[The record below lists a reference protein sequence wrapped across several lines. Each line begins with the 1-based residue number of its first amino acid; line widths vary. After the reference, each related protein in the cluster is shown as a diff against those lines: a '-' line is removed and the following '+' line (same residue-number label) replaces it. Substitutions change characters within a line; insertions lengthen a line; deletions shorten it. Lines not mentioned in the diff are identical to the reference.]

1 MNEPNSDVDTAT
13 QDAPAAG
20 SSSTLATAVYERLRR
35 DILGGVL
42 RPGQKLQVEFVRDRY
57 QVGNSPVREALS
69 RLSSDGLV
77 ERREQRGFYVA
88 PISADD
94 LRELIKTRCW
104 VEAIALRESI
114 AARTPEWEEG
124 LVLALHRL
132 SRVPRSLDSES
143 HATNPEWERLHRAF
157 HIALIRNCGSRWLL
171 AFCEGMIDQAYRH
184 RQLAVAKIYP
194 ERNEAEEHRAIVQ
207 AAIEGDADTAVRELE
222 SHYQRTAKIILDCME
237 AAQQPAPAPRRGRT
251 VRSQPARLKGA

>member
-1 MNEPNSDVDTAT
+1 VNEPIIDSAT
-13 QDAPAAG
+13 TKAA
-20 SSSTLATAVYERLRR
+20 STESPSTLATAVYERLRR
-35 DILGGVL
+35 DILGGML

-57 QVGNSPVREALS
+57 RVGNSPVREALS

-94 LRELIKTRCW
+94 LREL
-104 VEAIALRESI
+104 ALRESM
-114 AARTPEWEEG
+114 AARTSEWEEG

-132 SRVPRSLDSES
+132 SRVPRSLNSES
-143 HATNPEWERLHRAF
+143 YATNPEWERLHRAF
-157 HIALIRNCGSRWLL
+157 HIALISNCGSRWLL

-207 AAIEGDADTAVRELE
+207 AAIEGDADAAVRELE
-222 SHYQRTAKIILDCME
+222 AHYQRTAKIILECMDS
-237 AAQQPAPAPRRGRT
+237 AAPPQTLPRRGRAA
-251 VRSQPARLKGA
+251 RKQPARLRGA

>member
-1 MNEPNSDVDTAT
+1 MNEPIIDVAT
-13 QDAPAAG
+13 TNAPAEG
-20 SSSTLATAVYERLRR
+20 TPSTLATAVYERLRR
-35 DILGGVL
+35 DILGGLL

-132 SRVPRSLDSES
+132 SRVPRSLNSES
-143 HATNPEWERLHRAF
+143 FATNPEWERLHRAF

-171 AFCEGMIDQAYRH
+171 AFCEGLIDQAYRH

-222 SHYQRTAKIILDCME
+222 AHYQRTAKIILECME
-237 AAQQPAPAPRRGRT
+237 SAAQNQPVTPRGRAA
-251 VRSQPARLKGA
+251 RKQPARVRGA

>member
-1 MNEPNSDVDTAT
+1 MNEPLIDLATAKASSD
-13 QDAPAAG
+13 G
-20 SSSTLATAVYERLRR
+20 SPSTLATAVYERLRR

-57 QVGNSPVREALS
+57 RVGNSPVREALS

-94 LRELIKTRCW
+94 LRELINTRCW

-114 AARTPEWEEG
+114 AAWTPEWEED

-132 SRVPRSLDSES
+132 SRVPRSLNSES
-143 HATNPEWERLHRAF
+143 FATNPEWERLHRAF

-207 AAIEGDADTAVRELE
+207 AAIEGDADAAVRELE
-222 SHYQRTAKIILDCME
+222 AHYQRTAKIILECME
-237 AAQQPAPAPRRGRT
+237 SAAQPQAISRRRRA
-251 VRSQPARLKGA
+251 VRKQSARVRGA

>member
-1 MNEPNSDVDTAT
+1 VNQPIIDTA
-13 QDAPAAG
+13 
-20 SSSTLATAVYERLRR
+20 SSNASSEDSPSTLATVVYERLRR
-35 DILGGVL
+35 DILGGLL

-132 SRVPRSLDSES
+132 SRVPRSLNSES
-143 HATNPEWERLHRAF
+143 FATNPEWERLHRAF

-171 AFCEGMIDQAYRH
+171 AFCEGLIDQAYRH

-194 ERNEAEEHRAIVQ
+194 ERDEAQEHRAIVQ

-222 SHYQRTAKIILDCME
+222 AHYQRTAKIILECME
-237 AAQQPAPAPRRGRT
+237 SPAQPQPATRRGRAI
-251 VRSQPARLKGA
+251 RKQPARVRGA

>member
-1 MNEPNSDVDTAT
+1 MPLNESTVEAPTAT
-13 QDAPAAG
+13 DRSNG
-20 SSSTLATAVYERLRR
+20 SPSTLATAVYERLRR

-42 RPGQKLQVEFVRDRY
+42 KPGQKLQVEFVRERY

-69 RLSSDGLV
+69 RLSSNGLV

-104 VEAIALRESI
+104 VEGLALRESI
-114 AARTPEWEEG
+114 ANRTPQWEEA

-132 SRVPRSLDSES
+132 SRVPRALDSATF
-143 HATNPEWERLHRAF
+143 ATNPEWEQLHRAF
-157 HIALIRNCGSRWLL
+157 HLALIRNCGSRWLL
-171 AFCEGMIDQAYRH
+171 AFCEGLIDQAYRH
-184 RQLAVAKIYP
+184 RQLAVAKMYP
-194 ERNEAEEHRAIVQ
+194 ERNEAAEHRAIVQ

-222 SHYQRTAKIILDCME
+222 AHFQRTAEIILECME
-237 AAQQPAPAPRRGRT
+237 AAAQTESATRRRRAARKPRRKE
-251 VRSQPARLKGA
+251 A